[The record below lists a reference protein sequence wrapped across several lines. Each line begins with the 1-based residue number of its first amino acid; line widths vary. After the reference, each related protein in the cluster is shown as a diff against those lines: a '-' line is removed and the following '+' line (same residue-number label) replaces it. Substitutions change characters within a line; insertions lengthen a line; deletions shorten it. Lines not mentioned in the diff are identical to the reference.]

1 MSWIIPSHLTLKSVD
16 MIQNSNPFND
26 PEVRK
31 QILKEEGKLDHYDVV
46 ENDIKSMVVNAPKI
60 PKSASNII
68 MDANAIAKNAKDA
81 KAKEMNLAL
90 NNIFTEYNKKYGTD
104 LSINFDNMS
113 QTLMDVAN
121 PEKRKVLELYVS
133 EVFQSLKPI
142 MLLHLI
148 SRLSLALDYILAP
161 ERLLDTNQL
170 SIPDLFL
177 VVEKLQTYIM
187 NLTDILDSSAIVKD
201 SDKILKKL
209 ADEKGDD
216 DLKSEESKLAV
227 DNFMALFKREKGIT
241 E

>member
-1 MSWIIPSHLTLKSVD
+1 
-16 MIQNSNPFND
+16 
-26 PEVRK
+26 
-31 QILKEEGKLDHYDVV
+31 
-46 ENDIKSMVVNAPKI
+46 
-60 PKSASNII
+60 
-68 MDANAIAKNAKDA
+68 
-81 KAKEMNLAL
+81 
-90 NNIFTEYNKKYGTD
+90 
-104 LSINFDNMS
+104 
-113 QTLMDVAN
+113 
-121 PEKRKVLELYVS
+121 
-133 EVFQSLKPI
+133 

>member
-1 MSWIIPSHLTLKSVD
+1 

>member
-1 MSWIIPSHLTLKSVD
+1 

-216 DLKSEESKLAV
+216 DLQSEEAKLAV